1 LAKQVAKTVE
11 PQAPTEAELK
21 LKQEAENAKNK
32 LIAEIKQFKIEDEAQ
47 TDEEAENPRVQ
58 KFVVNNPVKI

>member
-1 LAKQVAKTVE
+1 MAKQVAKTVE